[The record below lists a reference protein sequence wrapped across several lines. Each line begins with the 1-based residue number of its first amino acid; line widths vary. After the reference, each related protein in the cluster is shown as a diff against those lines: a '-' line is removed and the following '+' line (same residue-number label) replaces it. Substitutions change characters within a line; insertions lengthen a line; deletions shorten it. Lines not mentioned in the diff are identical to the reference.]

1 MEALVWKWEAEV
13 VDDLWGRGRGYRK
26 AKEFD
31 CVSVALLEGK
41 ELELR
46 LDEMEKGVRSYI

>member
-1 MEALVWKWEAEV
+1 MVWKWEAEV
-13 VDDLWGRGRGYRK
+13 VDDLWGWGRGRGYRK

-46 LDEMEKGVRSYI
+46 

>member
-1 MEALVWKWEAEV
+1 MVWKWEAEV